1 LSWAAVQIS
10 LVTSPFRLGSF
21 TLDHCTVGL
30 LSSQPDTTHAR
41 GLAPPALAPLRV
53 LHSEGREPQP
63 RHVPRGAAAGNNSS
77 TSIPEQRSI
86 QGNVL
91 VGDDRRR
98 RLRIASRGLSPTGSG
113 SADMTPSSTET
124 TGTAGVHRLVQVA
137 KDSMPSPP
145 ESTCWQTQSERRFP
159 AERPL
164 SAAAFVQSPS
174 SRLRLGH
181 ATRTLMLAHPNRL
194 ALSRRGILSPP
205 RGGSAVR
212 PTANDDRRQR
222 SFTALRAETNSKPTG
237 TFGKLTPRTVPHA
250 SQPRL
255 CLGTRPATVTLRRR
269 RPSATANLASN
280 SRTRLASEDVPSL
293 PLPSLDHPVSHDAI
307 VLEPPPWNHASDDC
321 PTPARSEPP
330 LPSGRLLGCSARER
344 GTRGIVGS
352 PRAGC
357 SNGSVS
363 TLGLD
368 TSILA

>member
-1 LSWAAVQIS
+1 MSWAAVQIS

-222 SFTALRAETNSKPTG
+222 SFTAPRAGAASEPSGHVRKSTS
-237 TFGKLTPRTVPHA
+237 RAAPHA

-255 CLGTRPATVTLRRR
+255 CLGTRPATVIPPSSAAFPQRTT
-269 RPSATANLASN
+269 SATS
-280 SRTRLASEDVPSL
+280 SRSRLASEDVPSP
-293 PLPSLDHPVSHDAI
+293 PLPGLDLPVSHDAI
-307 VLEPPPWNHASDDC
+307 ALESPPATTPPKIVQRQHARNHLCPPEDRSDA
-321 PTPARSEPP
+321 PLESEGRGALLARLVQARSP
-330 LPSGRLLGCSARER
+330 LHRQGRL
-344 GTRGIVGS
+344 
-352 PRAGC
+352 
-357 SNGSVS
+357 
-363 TLGLD
+363 
-368 TSILA
+368 